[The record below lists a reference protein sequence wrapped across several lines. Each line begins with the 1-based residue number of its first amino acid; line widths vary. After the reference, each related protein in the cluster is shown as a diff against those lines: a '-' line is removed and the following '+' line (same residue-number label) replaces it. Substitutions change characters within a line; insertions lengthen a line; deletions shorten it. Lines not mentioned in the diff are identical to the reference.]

1 MIKLLLLISL
11 LLILFIYF
19 YFTRNIEN
27 FDSSSVNIL
36 DKTSLINFL
45 NNTMTKPSLTTKT
58 NIFNS
63 VTKLDLSNTNLSKID
78 LQNTLYNLPELKI
91 FDISNNNDFIG
102 FQEKSFSRN
111 QLLERIVINN
121 PSFYRDFGKKI
132 YISIDHDTNKL
143 PILNKNN
150 IYEILGI
157 NIDKDVFSY
166 HNTSTPT
173 PPSTTTT
180 TPSLQNTTTPSLQ
193 NTIPSSTTTT
203 TPSLQNTTPSLQ
215 NTIPSSLQNTTTSSS
230 FQNTTPSLQ
239 NITSS
244 SFQNTTP
251 SLQNTIPPSTTP
263 SSFQNITSSSFQ
275 NTTPSFQNT
284 PSSSFQNITSS
295 SFQNTPSS
303 SFQNITSS
311 SFQNTIPSSNTPKKC
326 NEFIQNC
333 PTNLCNLITSESG
346 TGTTP
351 DALCINKKCAE
362 LDESNCSSLI
372 INDTKTKC
380 VFDNTKQVCQEF
392 EGFKNAEHFQSSE
405 YINLTDEDYLEIFQF
420 VRKSDLINGINLN
433 INECKLDVE
442 CKNNNE
448 CIFNNNCQSCYEI
461 LKKYYET
468 FYYYDIY
475 NNEFNNLKNSGNI
488 ENKQLEL
495 KDLKKNELVKR
506 SKLLEILQTKNIL
519 DLNSNLVRQK
529 LENLKINDE
538 CYELKK
544 LLTQNNLTCKE
555 EQSRIGNIFEKCT
568 SNING
573 CIYKEFS
580 CKINNELNNNS
591 VKYCLPYNMSEDDL
605 ELEQNQNKMI
615 NMLRKYPVS
624 DCYNKFMDNS
634 KL

>member
-1 MIKLLLLISL
+1 MINFFIFYILMIKLLLLISL

-263 SSFQNITSSSFQ
+263 SSF
-275 NTTPSFQNT
+275 
-284 PSSSFQNITSS
+284 
-295 SFQNTPSS
+295 
-303 SFQNITSS
+303 
-311 SFQNTIPSSNTPKKC
+311 
-326 NEFIQNC
+326 
-333 PTNLCNLITSESG
+333 
-346 TGTTP
+346 
-351 DALCINKKCAE
+351 
-362 LDESNCSSLI
+362 
-372 INDTKTKC
+372 KT
-380 VFDNTKQVCQEF
+380 
-392 EGFKNAEHFQSSE
+392 
-405 YINLTDEDYLEIFQF
+405 
-420 VRKSDLINGINLN
+420 
-433 INECKLDVE
+433 
-442 CKNNNE
+442 
-448 CIFNNNCQSCYEI
+448 
-461 LKKYYET
+461 
-468 FYYYDIY
+468 
-475 NNEFNNLKNSGNI
+475 
-488 ENKQLEL
+488 
-495 KDLKKNELVKR
+495 
-506 SKLLEILQTKNIL
+506 
-519 DLNSNLVRQK
+519 
-529 LENLKINDE
+529 
-538 CYELKK
+538 
-544 LLTQNNLTCKE
+544 
-555 EQSRIGNIFEKCT
+555 
-568 SNING
+568 
-573 CIYKEFS
+573 
-580 CKINNELNNNS
+580 
-591 VKYCLPYNMSEDDL
+591 
-605 ELEQNQNKMI
+605 
-615 NMLRKYPVS
+615 
-624 DCYNKFMDNS
+624 
-634 KL
+634 

>member
-295 SFQNTPSS
+295 SFQNT
-303 SFQNITSS
+303 
-311 SFQNTIPSSNTPKKC
+311 IPSSNTPKKC

-448 CIFNNNCQSCYEI
+448 CIIFNNNCQSCYEI